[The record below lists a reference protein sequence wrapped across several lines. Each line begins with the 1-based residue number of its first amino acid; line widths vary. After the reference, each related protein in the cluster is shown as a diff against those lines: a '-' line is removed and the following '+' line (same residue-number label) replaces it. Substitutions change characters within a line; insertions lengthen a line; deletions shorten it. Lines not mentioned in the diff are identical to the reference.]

1 MLKHLSYTRR
11 LSLTVGGF
19 TFVTTLVAMI
29 LVWFIVENS
38 DADDDYQQQLVLQ
51 QGVQAALTLTD
62 DLLAPSTQPVKAYG
76 HGFIVTA
83 WRDGTQPEPLNY
95 PDDTVLTD
103 QDPEHGIH
111 YRIEFHKDLLMGLRD
126 ETEDFIYILS
136 AVALSTILSSLG
148 SVLLARRLARPVIR
162 LRRQVEQTELDRE
175 PLKPMSR
182 DDEVGELSR
191 AFAAQTDRLRSFIAR
206 EQAFTRFASHE
217 LRSPVTVIR
226 GNLDLLEQ
234 TLTATPLNL
243 RILHR
248 LDNSTTRISRLIETF
263 LWLGRE
269 NKESSTLPSQ
279 TFDDADLNELM
290 GELTLAFSSE
300 DRARLQLQIEPLRWE
315 DIRPALL
322 SIVIDNLIR
331 NALIHSPNPV
341 LMRADN
347 SGIVVENDIDA
358 DFTDETQNGFGLQ
371 IVEKICEA
379 THWQYEVIHAHHHY
393 RVVLNLC
400 VADAQS
406 VEQ

>member
-1 MLKHLSYTRR
+1 
-11 LSLTVGGF
+11 
-19 TFVTTLVAMI
+19 
-29 LVWFIVENS
+29 
-38 DADDDYQQQLVLQ
+38 
-51 QGVQAALTLTD
+51 
-62 DLLAPSTQPVKAYG
+62 
-76 HGFIVTA
+76 
-83 WRDGTQPEPLNY
+83 
-95 PDDTVLTD
+95 
-103 QDPEHGIH
+103 
-111 YRIEFHKDLLMGLRD
+111 MGLRD

-234 TLTATPLNL
+234 TLTATLLNL
-243 RILHR
+243 RILQR

-269 NKESSTLPSQ
+269 NKDSSTLPSQ